1 MGAKTKHYFKTGK
14 EFKGN
19 VHKMPNGQIH
29 SGKNHMKSSKRIFH
43 YGELSKK
50 AQAKARKQ
58 RGK

>member
-1 MGAKTKHYFKTGK
+1 MRKHYTKDGK
-14 EFKGN
+14 VFKGQ
-19 VHKMPNGQIH
+19 VHKMPNGHIH
-29 SGKNHMKSSKRIFH
+29 SGKTHTKSSVRIFH

>member
-1 MGAKTKHYFKTGK
+1 MRKHYLKDGK
-14 EFKGN
+14 VYKGA

>member
-29 SGKNHMKSSKRIFH
+29 TGKTHSKTSKQVVHFKD
-43 YGELSKK
+43 LSARAKK
-50 AQAKARKQ
+50 VART
-58 RGK
+58 